1 MRSSWLRLAVSLAL
15 AMLVGCGG
23 GSSMDGGNGGT
34 GQTLPPP
41 TSFAESWH
49 FSPSAGSP
57 SIEGALTLSS
67 SSVVGVAHFQS
78 FSTSSPCPTF
88 FDDLPLSGT
97 IDAQGNLSAKS
108 SSASGRVLFLSGVL
122 APDRESLSSGS
133 YHFTGGCA
141 AADTGTVTGVKV
153 KPLTGLYTGTM
164 QGAGNTLGISTQ
176 LTQSTRADSHGFFVL
191 TGTFTVANSCAET
204 FTLNGAGVVGNVVH
218 LYSNSGTG
226 LEGLTGVMD
235 PEAQQ
240 IELDDYLYMGDCIAG
255 AHGLVTRQ

>member
-1 MRSSWLRLAVSLAL
+1 
-15 AMLVGCGG
+15 
-23 GSSMDGGNGGT
+23 
-34 GQTLPPP
+34 
-41 TSFAESWH
+41 
-49 FSPSAGSP
+49 
-57 SIEGALTLSS
+57 
-67 SSVVGVAHFQS
+67 
-78 FSTSSPCPTF
+78 
-88 FDDLPLSGT
+88 
-97 IDAQGNLSAKS
+97 
-108 SSASGRVLFLSGVL
+108 VLFLSGVL

-204 FTLNGAGVVGNVVH
+204 FTLNGAVVVGNVVH